1 MLKRDLRNRLGG
13 ENNLVDD
20 AQKTHVLFDNFVEQV
35 GAGIALTDETGR
47 ILVWNPAMEKVSG
60 LQASQVVGRWAWEV
74 HFELLPPEVR
84 QSTSLETLEQK
95 FTAIL
100 SAGFPAGARTGGQ
113 SFFQHG
119 IFKAAPA
126 GVVYAIETERG
137 YCLLNI
143 LYQTELLPG
152 QDQALLASEEKFRNV
167 VEQAGDGIILLD
179 AQENILEWNEG
190 CEQIS
195 GIERER
201 ALGLRLTDLIPE
213 LFQGAE
219 WAVSRPG
226 LSLHDQILR
235 YLSLVART
243 GLPRVIDGVLHHRNG
258 SRQWLQVV
266 TFPIQASGVQLF
278 GMIAHDVTVL
288 KRSEAW
294 LQHYNHQLETLRQAG
309 LEISAELGLD
319 ALVWMIAPRAV
330 ELLNG
335 TAVALYLHNPD
346 KDVLEL
352 AISLGDNQ
360 PNLEKQVQRGDG
372 LAGRVWESGKP
383 VLLEDFHTGRT
394 ADLSKSYWGK
404 VAGAPLI
411 WGNEFMGVVFVFS
424 DQKFFEND
432 LKILELFSSHAAA
445 ATRNARLHHQL
456 SQLAV
461 TDSLTGIYNRRHF
474 FEMAEKEFHQAM
486 RYKRPFSVVMF
497 DLDLFKKI
505 NDSFGHA
512 RGDEILQMVVKRCAT
527 QMREAD
533 VLGRYGGEEFV
544 IALPETGA
552 EEALALAERLR
563 QELASRVI
571 ESEAVPV
578 LVTAS
583 FGVAALT
590 ERITDLMQLL
600 NRADA
605 ALYWAKQAGR
615 NRAVLWQADFHQE
628 TAPSEP

>member
-1 MLKRDLRNRLGG
+1 MLKQTHGEQLGG
-13 ENNLVDD
+13 QTESKQDV
-20 AQKTHVLFDNFVEQV
+20 QKIHAVLDLFVEQI
-35 GAGIALTDETGR
+35 GAGIALTDETGQ
-47 ILVWNPAMEKVSG
+47 ILLWNPAMEKISG
-60 LQASQVVGRWAWEV
+60 LSAAQVLGRWLWEV
-74 HFELLPPEVR
+74 HFELLPPEV
-84 QSTSLETLEQK
+84 QKTTSVESLKQK
-95 FTAIL
+95 ATAFLTQGTPPKSESEL
-100 SAGFPAGARTGGQ
+100 SL
-113 SFFQHG
+113 FQHG
-119 IFKAAPA
+119 IVHAAPA
-126 GVVYAIETERG
+126 GMLSAIPTAHG

-143 LYQTELLPG
+143 LYQAELFPTN
-152 QDQALLASEEKFRNV
+152 DPALKASEEKFRNV

-179 AQENILEWNEG
+179 AEETILEWNEG

-195 GIERER
+195 GIEREY
-201 ALGLRLTDLIPE
+201 ALGLRLTDLMPE

-219 WAVSRPG
+219 WAAARPG
-226 LSLHDQILR
+226 LTLHDQVLR
-235 YLSLVART
+235 YLNLVART
-243 GLPRVIDGVLHHRNG
+243 NLPRVIEGVMHHCNG
-258 SRQWLQVV
+258 SRRWIQAVS
-266 TFPIQASGVQLF
+266 FPIHVGDGPLF
-278 GMIAHDVTVL
+278 GLIAHDVTPL
-288 KRSEAW
+288 KRSEVW

-319 ALVWMIAPRAV
+319 ALVWLIAPRAV

-335 TAVALYLHNPD
+335 TAVALYLHD
-346 KDVLEL
+346 AEKDVLEL

-360 PNLEKQVQRGDG
+360 PELEKQVQLGEG
-372 LAGRVWESGKP
+372 LAGRVWETGKP

-424 DQKFFEND
+424 NQKFFESD

-474 FEMAEKEFHQAM
+474 FEMAEKEFHQAV
-486 RYKRPFSVVMF
+486 RYQRAFSVVMF

-512 RGDEILQMVVKRCAT
+512 RGDEILQTVVQRCAG

-533 VLGRYGGEEFV
+533 ILGRYGGEEFV
-544 IALPETGA
+544 IALPETEA

-563 QELASRVI
+563 LELASRRV
-571 ESEAVPV
+571 EAGSVLV

-583 FGVAALT
+583 FGVATLANGV
-590 ERITDLMQLL
+590 TDLMQLL
-600 NRADA
+600 NRADV
-605 ALYWAKQAGR
+605 ALYHAKQAGR
-615 NRAVLWQADFHQE
+615 NQATLWQAGLHSE
-628 TAPSEP
+628 IPVSEP